1 MANELDAN
9 EFFNG
14 YITTISVS
22 LRVILVMRIAKEY
35 ILMLESSI
43 LTPLRWQCWAVQS
56 LSIVVAFLS
65 EIQKPH
71 LAS

>member
-43 LTPLRWQCWAVQS
+43 LTPLRWQC
-56 LSIVVAFLS
+56 
-65 EIQKPH
+65 
-71 LAS
+71 